1 MKMKVSVIGLG
12 YIGLPTATLFASR
25 GIEVVGVD
33 VSSHVVETINQ
44 GRIHIVEPGLEELVK
59 DSVSKG
65 KLRAS
70 LKPEPADAF
79 LIAVPTPFRG
89 DHEPDIAYVKAAV
102 ESIAPVLEPGNTIIL
117 ESTSP
122 VGTTLQIVAWLRDLR
137 PELRCP
143 GTGADDALD
152 IHVAYCPER
161 VLPGR
166 VVEELVENS
175 RVIGG
180 MTPTCSSKAA
190 EVYKAFVKGELVFTD
205 AATAEMCKLTENAF
219 RDVNI
224 AFANEISL
232 ICNKFGVNVWELI
245 ALANRHPRVNVLRP
259 GCGVGGHCIA
269 VDPWFLVASAPE
281 HARMIATARHVND
294 SKPEW
299 VISQV
304 DAAIQKAASQVKGR
318 SVRVVA
324 LGLAFKPDIDDLR
337 ESPALK
343 IAVQLAA
350 RTDIDLMLVEPHV
363 DELPASLQGRRLAT
377 LPEALAEA
385 DVAVVLV
392 PHRVF
397 KEASEKI
404 HAIPHV
410 IDVVGLSND

>member
-1 MKMKVSVIGLG
+1 
-12 YIGLPTATLFASR
+12 
-25 GIEVVGVD
+25 
-33 VSSHVVETINQ
+33 
-44 GRIHIVEPGLEELVK
+44 
-59 DSVSKG
+59 
-65 KLRAS
+65 
-70 LKPEPADAF
+70 
-79 LIAVPTPFRG
+79 
-89 DHEPDIAYVKAAV
+89 
-102 ESIAPVLEPGNTIIL
+102 
-117 ESTSP
+117 
-122 VGTTLQIVAWLRDLR
+122 
-137 PELRCP
+137 
-143 GTGADDALD
+143 
-152 IHVAYCPER
+152 
-161 VLPGR
+161 
-166 VVEELVENS
+166 
-175 RVIGG
+175 
-180 MTPTCSSKAA
+180 
-190 EVYKAFVKGELVFTD
+190 
-205 AATAEMCKLTENAF
+205 
-219 RDVNI
+219 
-224 AFANEISL
+224 
-232 ICNKFGVNVWELI
+232 
-245 ALANRHPRVNVLRP
+245 
-259 GCGVGGHCIA
+259 
-269 VDPWFLVASAPE
+269 
-281 HARMIATARHVND
+281 MIATARHVND